1 MRIVRSCLLAA
12 AVALA
17 GTMAGHAPTA
27 AQTPAASSSTA
38 APKATSVAKIKSWT
52 RARLDA
58 AKKRWAAD
66 NAKFAAC
73 SKQLAEQQ
81 ETKKVSLHQQGHF
94 MQDCM
99 NRKP

>member
-1 MRIVRSCLLAA
+1 
-12 AVALA
+12 
-17 GTMAGHAPTA
+17 MAGHAPAA

-58 AKKRWAAD
+58 AKKRWAED

-73 SKQLAEQQ
+73 SNQLAEQQ
-81 ETKKVSLHQQGHF
+81 
-94 MQDCM
+94 
-99 NRKP
+99 KPRRCRCTSKGISCKIA